1 MSDLAIVWFRRDFR
15 VADNPALDCAR
26 SRHDRVLPVY
36 VHDPD
41 AEAPWQ
47 PGAASR
53 WWLHHALTDLS
64 QRLKDRGAGLVIRA
78 GAAGEALAALVDESG
93 ADAVYWNRLYEPALV
108 ERDGAIKRSL
118 RQRGLD
124 VESFR
129 AAMLFEPW
137 ELLRDGDAPYRVFTP
152 YWRRMQKDWRP
163 VSTAPEPR
171 AITGPTRW
179 PSSLDVTD
187 LGLLPGV
194 RWDRKLE
201 AVWTPG
207 ELAGRRRLK
216 HFVEAGVADYEST
229 RDRPDTDGTSAMSPF
244 LHFGHVSPAQVV
256 EALAPSGELPDGKGP
271 LGYVRELAWREFSMT
286 LLHYF
291 PDLPDQPLQDKFED
305 FPWRAEDDYRDDL
318 EAWQQGRTGIPIVDA
333 GMRQLY
339 ATGWMHNR
347 LRMIVASFLTKNLLI
362 PWQEGARWFWDTLV
376 DADLANNTQGWQW
389 TAGCGADAAPYF
401 RIFSPERQAQ
411 RFDPDAAYIRRWC
424 RELEG
429 LDLVQIARLDDAERE
444 RRGYPLP
451 LVDVQASRRRALDAF
466 EQIKD

>member
-1 MSDLAIVWFRRDFR
+1 MSSTALVWFRRDLR
-15 VADNPALDCAR
+15 LADNPALDRAR
-26 SRHDRVLPVY
+26 SRHDRVVPVY
-36 VHDPD
+36 IHDPE

-53 WWLHHALTDLS
+53 WWLHHALNDLAE
-64 QRLKDRGAGLVIRA
+64 RLDDRGVALVVRQGPAGDALEALIDET
-78 GAAGEALAALVDESG
+78 GAA
-93 ADAVYWNRLYEPALV
+93 AVYWNRLYEPALV
-108 ERDGAIKRSL
+108 ERDSRIKSTL
-118 RQRGLD
+118 RDRD
-124 VESFR
+124 IDAESFR

-137 ELLRDGDAPYRVFTP
+137 ELLRDGDQPYRVFTP
-152 YWRRMQKDWRP
+152 YWRRMQKDWRA

-171 AITGPTRW
+171 ELAG
-179 PSSLDVTD
+179 PSSRPESMAIDD
-187 LGLLPGV
+187 LGLLPEV

-201 AVWTPG
+201 AAWTPG

-216 HFVEAGVADYEST
+216 HFIEDTVSRYESL
-229 RDRPDTDGTSAMSPF
+229 RDRPDVDGTSAMSPY

-256 EALAPSGELPDGKGP
+256 EALEPSGELPGGKGP
-271 LGYVRELAWREFSMT
+271 LGYVRELAWREFSIT

-291 PDLPDQPLQDKFED
+291 PDLPDEPLQDKFAE
-305 FPWRAEDDYRDDL
+305 FPWRDPDDYRHDL

-401 RIFSPERQAQ
+401 RIFNPERQAE
-411 RFDPDAAYIRRWC
+411 RFDPEAAYIHRWC
-424 RELEG
+424 PELDG
-429 LDLVQIARLDDAERE
+429 LDLKQLERMDDDERE
-444 RRGYPLP
+444 RRDYPRP
-451 LVDVQASRRRALDAF
+451 LVDLKDSRQRALAAF
-466 EQIKD
+466 ERIKD

>member
-15 VADNPALDCAR
+15 VADNPALDRAR

-53 WWLHHALTDLS
+53 WWLHHALTDLCE
-64 QRLKDRGAGLVIRA
+64 RLEDRGAGLVIRA

-108 ERDGAIKRSL
+108 ERDTAVKQEL
-118 RQRGLD
+118 RDRGIAAT
-124 VESFR
+124 SCR
-129 AAMLFEPW
+129 AAVLFEPW
-137 ELLRDGDAPYRVFTP
+137 ELRKDGNDPYRVFTP

-171 AITGPTRW
+171 ALTGPARW
-179 PSSLDVTD
+179 PSSLGVAD
-187 LGLLPGV
+187 LELLPGV

-216 HFVEAGVADYEST
+216 HFVEAGVADYESM
-229 RDRPDTDGTSAMSPF
+229 RDRPDTDGTSALSPY

-256 EALAPSGELPDGKGP
+256 EALEPSGELPGGEGP
-271 LGYVRELAWREFSMT
+271 LSYVRELAWREFSIT
-286 LLHYF
+286 LLYWM
-291 PDLPDQPLQDKFED
+291 PDLPTRPLQRRFED
-305 FPWRAEDDYRDDL
+305 FPWRDASEYADDL
-318 EAWQQGRTGIPIVDA
+318 AAWQQGRTGVPLVDA

-347 LRMIVASFLTKNLLI
+347 IRMVVASFLTKNLLI

-401 RIFSPERQAQ
+401 RVFNPERQAEK
-411 RFDPDAAYIRRWC
+411 FDPEAAYIRRWC
-424 RELEG
+424 PELEG
-429 LDLVQIARLDDAERE
+429 LSVRDLERLGDDARR
-444 RRGYPLP
+444 RRGYPRP
-451 LVDVQASRRRALDAF
+451 LVDLKGSRRRALDAF
-466 EQIKD
+466 ARIKN